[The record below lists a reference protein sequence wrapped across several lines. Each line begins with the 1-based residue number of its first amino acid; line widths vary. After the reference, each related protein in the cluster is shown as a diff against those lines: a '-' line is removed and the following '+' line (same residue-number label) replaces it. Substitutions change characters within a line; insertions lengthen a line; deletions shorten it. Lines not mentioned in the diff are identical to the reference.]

1 MAILIPYEST
11 FDKKIDSL
19 LQPAPYFLIWGEK
32 AITTLL
38 AVAEDNI
45 VGVGSL
51 WNNSIHPYRDYI
63 GIYIHPDYRKKGI
76 GKELFDQLSLASNTK
91 QLQITIQSTDQ
102 QAVTFLSKCSFK
114 LARKCYTPVLKEA
127 KPTHSKN
134 TLIHGEIASFGMVSE
149 ENQKDT
155 LEMQLKNYI
164 DFHQMINPLSEEMT
178 MDRWKEIILEDLNL
192 THSKLLIV
200 DEEVVAY
207 IFFYNTENSNELE
220 VGYIGGKETQQIE
233 DYLPFYK
240 WTIEKIIAQ
249 YEIVSIEADDVDP
262 YAFAALNCFKYDA
275 SLSLDAY
282 VL

>member
-1 MAILIPYEST
+1 MFIPYESK
-11 FDKKIDSL
+11 FDQEIEKL
-19 LQPAPYFLIWGEK
+19 LKQAPYYLLWGVE
-32 AITTLL
+32 ASSTLL
-38 AVAEDNI
+38 AVHERKI
-45 VGVGSL
+45 IGIGSL

-63 GIYIHPDYRKKGI
+63 GIYIRPDYRKKGI
-76 GKELFDQLSLASNTK
+76 GKELFDQLSLASKTK
-91 QLQITIQSTDQ
+91 KLQITIQSTDQ
-102 QAVTFLSKCSFK
+102 QAVTFLNKCGFK
-114 LARKCYTPVLKEA
+114 LARKCYTPALKEA
-127 KPTHSKN
+127 NPTHSEN
-134 TLIHGEIASFGMVSE
+134 NLIHGEIASFGMVSE
-149 ENQKDT
+149 DDQKDS

-164 DFHQMINPLSEEMT
+164 NFHQMINPLNEKMT
-178 MDRWKEIILEDLNL
+178 MTRWKEIILEDLNL

-200 DEEVVAY
+200 DEKVVAY

-233 DYLPFYK
+233 NYLPFYK
-240 WTIEKIIAQ
+240 WTIEKMIAQ